1 MDASASQ
8 PDVKIIRYDPTPSSR
23 ATTPSVASTPAPASA
38 PKPKRVVTAT
48 AKWNFELSDF
58 GDVYQRALADH
69 LSGCVSEQEIEI
81 PPAKRELAIQQ
92 IRAKISGYRSQDQLK
107 GIYDE
112 SRFVTFEHVVECMRS
127 CALQCFYCKEGV
139 QIVYEFVR
147 EPKQWSLERI
157 DNAYGHN
164 CDNVVIACLSC
175 NLRRRTMH
183 YERYVTTKQMQY
195 VKKV

>member
-1 MDASASQ
+1 MDAYPNRKS
-8 PDVKIIRYDPTPSSR
+8 KSR
-23 ATTPSVASTPAPASA
+23 
-38 PKPKRVVTAT
+38 
-48 AKWNFELSDF
+48 
-58 GDVYQRALADH
+58 
-69 LSGCVSEQEIEI
+69 
-81 PPAKRELAIQQ
+81 PPNGNWPFNKYGR
-92 IRAKISGYRSQDQLK
+92 KISGYRSQDQLK

-139 QIVYEFVR
+139 QMVYEFVR